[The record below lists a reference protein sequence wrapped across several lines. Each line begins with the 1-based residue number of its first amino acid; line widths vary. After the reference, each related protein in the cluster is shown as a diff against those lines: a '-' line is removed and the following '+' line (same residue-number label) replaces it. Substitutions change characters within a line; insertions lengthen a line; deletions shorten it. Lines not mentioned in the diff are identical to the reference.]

1 MKNLILKVILP
12 ALGILLWL
20 AICYP
25 ISKRPEGFNYFMFWI
40 LAGIPF
46 GVRFMFLKL
55 FPKGYGISG
64 TVGMFALNVM
74 AGALIG
80 GVFLLIRVVRIFID
94 TIKII
99 LGKEV

>member
-1 MKNLILKVILP
+1 MILP

-46 GVRFMFLKL
+46 GIRFMF

-74 AGALIG
+74 IGALAG
-80 GVFLLIRVVRIFID
+80 GVFLIIRIVRIFID
-94 TIKII
+94 TIQII
-99 LGKEV
+99 LGKS

>member
-1 MKNLILKVILP
+1 
-12 ALGILLWL
+12 
-20 AICYP
+20 
-25 ISKRPEGFNYFMFWI
+25 MFWI
-40 LAGIPF
+40 LVGIPF

-80 GVFLLIRVVRIFID
+80 GVFLLIRVVRIFLD

-99 LGKEV
+99 VGKEV

>member
-1 MKNLILKVILP
+1 
-12 ALGILLWL
+12 
-20 AICYP
+20 
-25 ISKRPEGFNYFMFWI
+25 MFWI

-55 FPKGYGISG
+55 FSKGYGISG

-80 GVFLLIRVVRIFID
+80 GAFLLIRVARIFID